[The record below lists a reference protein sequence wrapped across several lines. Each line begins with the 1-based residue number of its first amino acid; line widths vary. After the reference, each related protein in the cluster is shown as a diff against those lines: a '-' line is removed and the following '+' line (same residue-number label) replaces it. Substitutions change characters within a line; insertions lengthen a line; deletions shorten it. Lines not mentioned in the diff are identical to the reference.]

1 MRKTVRYDMSRKDI
15 VELYQH
21 LIAKKRI
28 SHNGAGFRRMIE
40 LNNKLNWRNIPD
52 WKIKAK

>member
-1 MRKTVRYDMSRKDI
+1 MSRKDI

>member
-15 VELYQH
+15 VKMYQR

-28 SHNGAGFRRMIE
+28 SHNGAGFRRMME
-40 LNNKLNWRNIPD
+40 LNNKLWR
-52 WKIKAK
+52 